1 MSYSETITRTD
12 LTNILNEVLPSTHGI
27 GISKGS
33 WTSSGTSAYNI
44 KVTSDLTLSKGLYLV
59 TIHTP
64 YVASGI
70 GYVGLRV
77 NDVAD
82 NSCVVVAPTNE
93 YARGAFLIDLSAQST
108 VAGYSEGSQAV
119 TYSVLER
126 GGIEAIQ
133 LVRYTESPE
142 VDYIVEQGSGW
153 SGYYRKWSSGNAE
166 YWYNE
171 GSSSGLNTTVWREPI
186 WYGDYSRSN
195 LWSGLFNSTPRVY
208 ASSNHQWVI
217 GVLPYS
223 ITKDG
228 CYLRYLTIG
237 QASGQA
243 YGASLYAR
251 GTWK

>member
-12 LTNILNEVLPSTHGI
+12 LTNILNEVLTPVDYSKVVEEQTITALNKTWTFRRI
-27 GISKGS
+27 GNIVFIDASADM
-33 WTSSGTSAYNI
+33 SGTVSAGSTNIGTLNASLRPKYN
-44 KVTSDLTLSKGLYLV
+44 VYLKCTNANLDIRLV
-59 TIHTP
+59 I
-64 YVASGI
+64 
-70 GYVGLRV
+70 
-77 NDVAD
+77 
-82 NSCVVVAPTNE
+82 APTGVVTF
-93 YARGAFLIDLSAQST
+93 YHPSQT
-108 VAGYSEGSQAV
+108 TGSQNCGFSGYAWIV
-119 TYSVLER
+119 GE
-126 GGIEAIQ
+126 GQA
-133 LVRYTESPE
+133 SPPPGADCA
-142 VDYIVEQGSGW
+142 DYIVEQGAGW
-153 SGYYRKWSSGNAE
+153 SGYYRKWNSGNAE

-208 ASSNHQWVI
+208 ASSNHQWII

-243 YGASLYAR
+243 YGASLYVR